1 MNILSALR
9 QAEAKLKKQADKAR
23 QQLDAV
29 RAAMKILGR
38 GTTNSA
44 KPIGRKKWVMSA
56 AARAK
61 ISRAQRKRWAK
72 VNAKSD

>member
-1 MNILSALR
+1 MNILAALR
-9 QAEAKLKKQADKAR
+9 QAEAKLKKQADTAR

-44 KPIGRKKWVMSA
+44 KPIGGRSG
-56 AARAK
+56 
-61 ISRAQRKRWAK
+61 
-72 VNAKSD
+72 